1 LTLIQISHHLQFD
14 LGLELFNE
22 GKSLQIVHESMN
34 DSFPPEEVLKC
45 VKVGLLCVQE
55 RPEDRPLMSYVVVLL
70 GSASDIASLPQP
82 NQLGFIAFTGPPE
95 THPPPSKKQE
105 SCTSNDLTLSLDGR

>member
-1 LTLIQISHHLQFD
+1 LIQVWSLW
-14 LGLELFNE
+14 NE

-55 RPEDRPLMSYVVVLL
+55 RAEDRPLMSSVVVML

-82 NQLGFIAFTGPPE
+82 NQPGFIASTSPLE
-95 THPPPSKKQE
+95 RHPPASKK
-105 SCTSNDLTLSLDGR
+105 SCTLNDLTISLDGR